1 MTMKT
6 KQEIFQEKLAAYLA
20 ADKDGKGR
28 ILDSVC
34 EVTGC
39 HRKAAVRRFA
49 NLQMR
54 DPARVE
60 RRGRNVVYG
69 KAVTSA
75 LHELWDMASR
85 ICAERL
91 HDEIPEYV
99 RILKRDRMWRHD
111 EVTTQS
117 LFAMSLGTMKARI
130 AEFENVKKR
139 GGRGTTK
146 PSDLKEIIPI
156 RRGPWMNP
164 LPGNGEIDTVAH
176 CGGSLFGDYCYT
188 VQYTDVATIW
198 TCLAGQWNKGEEET
212 VKSISRIKDHL
223 PFPLLG
229 IDPDSGGEFINWHL
243 EGWCRRRKIVMTRTR
258 PYMKNDHAR
267 IEQKNY
273 ANIRHVVGYTRFDDE
288 SQVAIL
294 NELYDILED
303 YLNFFVPSVKCVKK
317 EKMIDGSKTT
327 RIYDRAKTSY
337 QRVLEHPDIAKE
349 IKEKLQKKYATLNPK
364 KLKDERDRLVRKLL
378 AVRPKLR

>member
-6 KQEIFQEKLAAYLA
+6 KQEIFRENLAAYLA
-20 ADKDGKGR
+20 ADKAEKGR

-34 EVTGC
+34 RITGC

-54 DPARVE
+54 DAARGE
-60 RRGRNVVYG
+60 RRGRNIEYG
-69 KAVTSA
+69 AAVTAA
-75 LHELWDMASR
+75 LHELWNMASR

-91 HDEIPEYV
+91 RPQITEYV
-99 RILKRDRMWRHD
+99 RVLQRDRMWQHD
-111 EVTTQS
+111 DATTQS
-117 LFAMSLGTMKARI
+117 LLAMSAATMKRRI
-130 AEFENVKKR
+130 ALFENVKKK

-146 PSDLKEIIPI
+146 PSDLKEIIPV
-156 RRGPWMNP
+156 RRGPWMHP

-176 CGGSLFGDYCYT
+176 CGTTLVGDYCYT

-198 TCLAGQWNKGEEET
+198 TCLAGQWNKGEDET
-212 VKSISRIKDHL
+212 VRSISRVREHL
-223 PFPLLG
+223 PFPLRG

-243 EGWCRRRKIVMTRTR
+243 EGWCRRRNITMTRTR

-273 ANIRHVVGYTRFDDE
+273 ANVRHVVGYTRFDDE
-288 SQVAIL
+288 SQVTIL
-294 NELYDILED
+294 NELYDALED
-303 YLNFFVPSVKCVKK
+303 YINFFLPSQKCVQK
-317 EKMIDGSKTT
+317 ERIGSRYVKQ
-327 RIYDRAKTSY
+327 YDTAKTAY
-337 QRVLEHPDIAKE
+337 ARVLAHPDIDAAVKM
-349 IKEKLQKKYATLNPK
+349 KLQKKYATLNPK
-364 KLKDERDRLVRKLL
+364 YLKDECDRLVRKLL